1 MIEEIATVQS
11 VHDDWASVVT
21 TQRPSCHNCHEVN
34 SCSTST
40 LSKFFGAK
48 QIELNI
54 HSKLPLKQGDQV
66 VVGMK
71 EAVFLVLTGLIYF
84 LPLCVLFLFAIFGQY
99 VGSAMNVESELLSIA
114 FALSGFVGCYYLV
127 KNLIQQFFDPKK
139 FHPVILK
146 KV

>member
-34 SCSTST
+34 SCGTSV

-71 EAVFLVLTGLIYF
+71 ETVFLGLTGLIYF
-84 LPLCVLFLFAIFGQY
+84 FAFVRVIFICTLWTIFGEY
-99 VGSAMNVESELLSIA
+99 TE
-114 FALSGFVGCYYLV
+114 C
-127 KNLIQQFFDPKK
+127 
-139 FHPVILK
+139 
-146 KV
+146 